1 MKTINYASTINN
13 YFDNKLIHL
22 QKLDR
27 IREPINS
34 SKHEKEKGSYHQ
46 HYKYLI
52 ISRRPITDNF
62 FPEKTDNLIIF
73 QCSFKTDMLLA
84 LP

>member
-1 MKTINYASTINN
+1 MEQLQVKSFKTKNNIEILEVLLMKTINYASTINN

-34 SKHEKEKGSYHQ
+34 SKARKRKG
-46 HYKYLI
+46 I
-52 ISRRPITDNF
+52 IPPALQIFDNFSQTDN
-62 FPEKTDNLIIF
+62 
-73 QCSFKTDMLLA
+73 
-84 LP
+84 